1 MTEIPTQA
9 PGAWPQGAGDTRGC
23 RGEGPRPPGDQRLRK
38 KPLRTPGPGGVLQS
52 AQGGDRARCAN
63 TAPCSSRH
71 ANSRELRAGPALAAV
86 TSSPGGPEPPPSAH
100 TALGHWAARHTPG
113 ASERLHGVREHNT
126 VRAGG
131 RPRHP
136 DTPCPRR
143 PGPARPCWTAQG
155 RPQPARVASDGQG
168 HQSMR
173 SRASQPSG
181 GPLPPG
187 TRGRDSAAA
196 FRLAHAEAAV
206 SQMLRS

>member
-9 PGAWPQGAGDTRGC
+9 PGAWPQGAGDARGC

-63 TAPCSSRH
+63 TAPCGSRH
-71 ANSRELRAGPALAAV
+71 ANGRELRAGPAPQVGQSHL
-86 TSSPGGPEPPPSAH
+86 PAH
-100 TALGHWAARHTPG
+100 TQPSGTGPLVTHQVLPNVFMESGNTTQYRPAG
-113 ASERLHGVREHNT
+113 A
-126 VRAGG
+126 
-131 RPRHP
+131 PRHP

-168 HQSMR
+168 PQSMR
-173 SRASQPSG
+173 RRASQPSG